1 MSRTRRH
8 SCACRASWS
17 AACGRRAVQSSGL
30 VTSARTARP
39 RRPSASTS
47 PRVCARRSSRRAPST
62 TSAPAWARALANW
75 TPSPLDAPVT
85 IATRPSRR
93 KLSSTGIIRSPLHGH
108 ARQDRRHTQRVAGG
122 DSSRPAARSGLSQFR
137 AGRSIASW
145 RDGRG
150 PGRPDRGRSRNQPF
164 YVLTRRVAKRWIG
177 IVAEARRGRLLVR
190 GALLDPVVPVLPPAA
205 GVVDRAREP
214 LGGIGAPDRSG
225 AVAGPRAA
233 RPLGYHNRVAAPRE
247 DERRVAADHGDGP
260 IAVLP
265 W

>member
-1 MSRTRRH
+1 MPALFTSTSIRPN
-8 SCACRASWS
+8 ALM
-17 AACGRRAVQSSGL
+17 AALARAVQSSGL

-47 PRVCARRSSRRAPST
+47 LRVCTRRSSRRAPST
-62 TSAPAWARALANW
+62 TSAPAWARACANW

-93 KLSSTGIIRSPLHGH
+93 KLSSTGIIRNPFHGH
-108 ARQDRRHTQRVAGG
+108 DRR
-122 DSSRPAARSGLSQFR
+122 
-137 AGRSIASW
+137 
-145 RDGRG
+145 
-150 PGRPDRGRSRNQPF
+150 RSRDQPF
-164 YVLTRRVAKRWIG
+164 YVLTRRIAKRWIG

-205 GVVDRAREP
+205 LVVDRAREP

-233 RPLGYHNRVAAPRE
+233 RSLGYHNRVAAPRE
-247 DERRVAADHGDGP
+247 DERRVTADHGDGP